1 MFNVIKLFFDLEY
14 KININLFKL
23 LFELEK
29 I

>member
-1 MFNVIKLFFDLEY
+1 MFNLIKLFFDLEY